1 MEESTYIHVPKTA
14 GTSLLK
20 AMGKERGSHVL
31 FKNVFLTQRP
41 VITCVRNPYDRAVSI
56 FYYLKGVV
64 AGSNI
69 GGNPTGHF
77 TDGYESA
84 SDFWAGDS
92 YDFFYRRSVV
102 RGLVAVPFLVP
113 QIRFIE
119 GDDKGIIDPR
129 IQYVLRY
136 ENLEEQWEEMI
147 SLFGFD
153 ALEHVNASSLRGGED
168 WQESL
173 SSEAKAKIAELYSE
187 DFDVLGYDR

>member
-1 MEESTYIHVPKTA
+1 MSESTYIHVPKTA
-14 GTSLLK
+14 GSSILK

-64 AGSNI
+64 AESNI
-69 GGNPTGHF
+69 SGNPIGHF

-92 YDFFYRRSVV
+92 YNYFHKNSIVEERVM
-102 RGLVAVPFLVP
+102 VPFLVP

-119 GDDKGIIDPR
+119 GDDKGIVDPR

-136 ENLEEQWEEMI
+136 ENLAEQWEEMVR
-147 SLFGFD
+147 LFGFD
-153 ALEHVNASSLRGGED
+153 ALEQVNASPLRGGED
-168 WQESL
+168 WRESL